1 MTYLR
6 LGLGSMIPILIALF
20 LAAVST
26 AAATAQ
32 TSLTR
37 PRPAEQDLQDL
48 NALTVQ
54 RQQDALR
61 EQQQAFDRSQ
71 RELEAD
77 RNRSIPILPG
87 GRDYGGTML
96 RR

>member
-1 MTYLR
+1 MR
-6 LGLGSMIPILIALF
+6 IIIGLA
-20 LAAVST
+20 LAAAVCT
-26 AAATAQ
+26 EAAVAQ

-37 PRPAEQDLQDL
+37 PRPAEQELQDL

-77 RNRSIPILPG
+77 RIRSIPILPSD
-87 GRDYGGTML
+87 REYGGTMF

>member
-1 MTYLR
+1 MRILT
-6 LGLGSMIPILIALF
+6 GLA
-20 LAAVST
+20 LAAAVTST
-26 AAATAQ
+26 AAAVAQ

-37 PRPAEQDLQDL
+37 PRPAKQDLQDL

-77 RNRSIPILPG
+77 RNRSIPILPSD
-87 GRDYGGTML
+87 RDYGGTMF